1 MPTRRRDLEALAAKL
16 KVLADPN
23 RLCILDALLDGE
35 RCNCE
40 LGGALGLPANLVSHH
55 LRVLER
61 AGFVLA
67 RRDPADA
74 RWIHYRAISGALDQ
88 FAAAV
93 QSQLGLR
100 RRRMPSRRP
109 GQVCRPATTRAA

>member
-1 MPTRRRDLEALAAKL
+1 LAVKL

-23 RLCILDALLDGE
+23 RLRILDALLDGE

-40 LGGALGLPANLVSHH
+40 LGDTLGLPANLVSHH
-55 LRVLER
+55 LRTLER

-93 QSQLGLR
+93 QGQLRPKRHRLPPR
-100 RRRMPSRRP
+100 SR
-109 GQVCRPATTRAA
+109 VAACRPAAMGGA